1 MTRAPVFLCFV
12 TEAALAVEQEAG
24 IVSRFN
30 APLSAAASKLS
41 TTGGNPPATTAKCAV
56 AFPTGFEP
64 RKSFPILIWNAA
76 QTSSAVDGM
85 AEVARTVTD
94 AGWVALAAD
103 GATTARVETTEWC
116 AAMLLAAFDGLERSW
131 PGVRRCPVAAGGF
144 SGGAKRAA
152 YIGAF
157 VMEQK
162 QPLVGMFWGG
172 CNEERASD
180 ALRWHKAGES
190 FHKVRIALS
199 AGSRDPIVPADR
211 AKTVAESLAKAGFT
225 DVREFPYNGEHTL
238 DRESLRAALAWFTS
252 PR

>member
-1 MTRAPVFLCFV
+1 LHLSPPR
-12 TEAALAVEQEAG
+12 ALAAEQEGG
-24 IVSRFN
+24 IVSRFE

-41 TTGGNPPATTAKCAV
+41 ATGGNSPATTAKCAV

-64 RKSFPILIWNAA
+64 KRTFPHPGMECRADFLSCRRPWRKSRAP
-76 QTSSAVDGM
+76 
-85 AEVARTVTD
+85 VTD

-103 GATTARVETTEWC
+103 GATPASVETTEWC
-116 AAMLLAAFDGLERSW
+116 AALLLAAFDRLERSW
-131 PGVRRCPVAAGGF
+131 PVVRRCPLAVGGF

-157 VMEQK
+157 LLERK

-180 ALRWHKAGES
+180 ALRWHKPGEA
-190 FHKVRIALS
+190 FHKVRVALS
-199 AGSRDPIVPADR
+199 TGNRDPIVPADR
-211 AKTVAESLAKAGFT
+211 AKLVADSLAKAGFT
-225 DVREFPYNGEHTL
+225 EVRKFPYDGEHTL
-238 DRESLRAALAWFTS
+238 DRESLRAALAWFAS